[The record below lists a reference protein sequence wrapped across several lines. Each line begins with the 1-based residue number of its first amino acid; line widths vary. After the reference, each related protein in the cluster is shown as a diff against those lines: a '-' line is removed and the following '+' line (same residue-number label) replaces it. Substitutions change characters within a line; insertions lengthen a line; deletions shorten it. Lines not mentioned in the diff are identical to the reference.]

1 MERLFSPDNPVIRF
15 LGRVCDLMILSVLFT
30 LSCMLIVPSGAAMT
44 ALYTMTLK
52 MVRNEEGETIKGYL
66 TALRNSFLNSAPCAA
81 VLFLEWGMIFVI
93 VYALYAG
100 VLLFSPL
107 VFILLCIVTMV
118 LTSWLSWLFPLQA
131 RFENHFSGHCRN
143 AAALSLTQLSV
154 TCFMTLVNLLPM
166 LSVLLF
172 PNRVGELITFW
183 ILFGFGGCAF
193 VNSFYLR
200 RVFDRVE
207 DISAQSNSKT
217 E

>member
-1 MERLFSPDNPVIRF
+1 MERLFSPDNPLIRF
-15 LGRVCDLMILSVLFT
+15 LGRVCDLMILSFLFT

-100 VLLFSPL
+100 VLLFLPH
-107 VFILLCIVTMV
+107 VFIILCIVTLV

-131 RFENHFSGHCRN
+131 RFENRFSGHCRN
-143 AAALSLTQLSV
+143 AAALSLTQLPV
-154 TCFMTLVNLLPM
+154 TCLMTLVNLLPL

-172 PNRVGELITFW
+172 PNRAGELITFW

-193 VNSFYLR
+193 VNSIYLR
-200 RVFDRVE
+200 HVFDRVE
-207 DISAQSNSKT
+207 DISAQSDSKT

>member
-66 TALRNSFLNSAPCAA
+66 TALRNSFLNSAPGAA

-93 VYALYAG
+93 VYALYTG

-107 VFILLCIVTMV
+107 IFIILCIVTLM

-143 AAALSLTQLSV
+143 AAALSLTQLPV
-154 TCFMTLVNLLPM
+154 TSLMTLVNLLPL

-172 PNRVGELITFW
+172 PNRAGELITFW

-193 VNSFYLR
+193 VNSIYLR
-200 RVFDRVE
+200 HVFGRVE
-207 DISAQSNSKT
+207 DASAKSDL
-217 E
+217 

>member
-118 LTSWLSWLFPLQA
+118 LTSWLL
-131 RFENHFSGHCRN
+131 
-143 AAALSLTQLSV
+143 
-154 TCFMTLVNLLPM
+154 
-166 LSVLLF
+166 
-172 PNRVGELITFW
+172 
-183 ILFGFGGCAF
+183 
-193 VNSFYLR
+193 
-200 RVFDRVE
+200 
-207 DISAQSNSKT
+207 
-217 E
+217 

>member
-1 MERLFSPDNPVIRF
+1 MERRFSLDNPVIRF
-15 LGRVCDLMILSVLFT
+15 WGRVCDLMILSVLFT

-81 VLFLEWGMIFVI
+81 VLFLDWGMIFVI

-143 AAALSLTQLSV
+143 AAALSLTQLPV
-154 TCFMTLVNLLPM
+154 TCLMTLMNLLPM

-172 PNRVGELITFW
+172 PNRAGELITFW

>member
-1 MERLFSPDNPVIRF
+1 MERRFSLDNPVIRF
-15 LGRVCDLMILSVLFT
+15 WGRVCDLMILSVLFT

-131 RFENHFSGHCRN
+131 RFENHFSGHCRT
-143 AAALSLTQLSV
+143 AAALSLTQLPV
-154 TCFMTLVNLLPM
+154 TCLMTLMNLLPM

-172 PNRVGELITFW
+172 PNRAGELITFW

>member
-1 MERLFSPDNPVIRF
+1 MISSITNIQVNPR
-15 LGRVCDLMILSVLFT
+15 CYK
-30 LSCMLIVPSGAAMT
+30 C
-44 ALYTMTLK
+44 
-52 MVRNEEGETIKGYL
+52 E
-66 TALRNSFLNSAPCAA
+66 
-81 VLFLEWGMIFVI
+81 
-93 VYALYAG
+93 
-100 VLLFSPL
+100 
-107 VFILLCIVTMV
+107 VT
-118 LTSWLSWLFPLQA
+118 SYYLSWLFPLQA

-143 AAALSLTQLSV
+143 AAALSLTQLPV
-154 TCFMTLVNLLPM
+154 TCLMTLMNLLPM

-172 PNRVGELITFW
+172 PNRAGELITFW

>member
-1 MERLFSPDNPVIRF
+1 MERLFSPDNPLIRF
-15 LGRVCDLMILSVLFT
+15 LGRVCDLMILSFLFT

-100 VLLFSPL
+100 VLLFLPH
-107 VFILLCIVTMV
+107 VFIILCIVTLV

-131 RFENHFSGHCRN
+131 RFENRFSGHCRN
-143 AAALSLTQLSV
+143 AAALSLTQLPV
-154 TCFMTLVNLLPM
+154 TCLMTLMNLLPM

-172 PNRVGELITFW
+172 PNRAGELITFW

-193 VNSFYLR
+193 VNSIYLR
-200 RVFDRVE
+200 HVFDRVE
-207 DISAQSNSKT
+207 DISAQSDSKT

>member
-1 MERLFSPDNPVIRF
+1 MVRLFTPDNPVIQ
-15 LGRVCDLMILSVLFT
+15 LLSRVCDLILLSILFS
-30 LSCMLIVPSGAAMT
+30 LSCVLVVPAGAAIT
-44 ALYTMTLK
+44 ALYIMTMK

-143 AAALSLTQLSV
+143 AAALSLTQLPV
-154 TCFMTLVNLLPM
+154 TCLMTLMNLLPM

-172 PNRVGELITFW
+172 PNRAGELITFW

-207 DISAQSNSKT
+207 DISAHSNSKT

>member
-118 LTSWLSWLFPLQA
+118 LTLWLSWLFPLQA

-143 AAALSLTQLSV
+143 AAALSLTQLPV
-154 TCFMTLVNLLPM
+154 TCLMTLMNLLPM

-172 PNRVGELITFW
+172 PNRAGELITFW
-183 ILFGFGGCAF
+183 ILFGFGGCVF

>member
-52 MVRNEEGETIKGYL
+52 MVRNEEGETIKSYF
-66 TALRNSFLNSAPCAA
+66 TAFRNSFLNSAPGAA

-93 VYALYAG
+93 VYALYTG

-107 VFILLCIVTMV
+107 VFIILCIVTLM

-131 RFENHFSGHCRN
+131 RFENRFSGHCRN
-143 AAALSLTQLSV
+143 AAALSLTQLPV
-154 TCFMTLVNLLPM
+154 TCLMTLVNLLPL

-172 PNRVGELITFW
+172 PNRAGELITFW

-193 VNSFYLR
+193 VNSIYLR
-200 RVFDRVE
+200 HVFDRVE
-207 DISAQSNSKT
+207 DAPAKSDL
-217 E
+217 